1 MGTIQKE
8 SLMSTKHL
16 QKMMLCGIILLSL
29 ILAGCERSAST
40 APAATDTGGLTIEQI
55 SQQQTMDA
63 VREAL
68 LSQTDQPEETETP
81 SPAPTETVP
90 APTNTFTPEGPTP
103 TPPVVHNTPTETG
116 GGETTYIVQPGDSV
130 YSVASAHGVSPDDVI
145 SRNNLQY
152 PYYLEVGQELIIPSS
167 TTSPTGPTNTPPAGG
182 RQHVVQQGEW
192 LYSIARKYGV
202 SWESIAEANSLI
214 YPYTV
219 YPGDIL
225 YIP

>member
-16 QKMMLCGIILLSL
+16 QKMMLLSMILLSL

-63 VREAL
+63 VRAAL
-68 LSQTDQPEETETP
+68 LTQTVQPEDTEP
-81 SPAPTETVP
+81 PTVEPTATVP
-90 APTNTFTPEGPTP
+90 VPTNTYTPEGPTE
-103 TPPVVHNTPTETG
+103 TPPVVLNTPTDSG
-116 GGETTYIVQPGDSV
+116 GGETTYIVQHGDSV
-130 YSVASAHGVSPDDVI
+130 YSVARNHGVSPDDVI

-152 PYYLEVGQELIIPSS
+152 PYYLEVGQELIIPGSS
-167 TTSPTGPTNTPPAGG
+167 TSPTGPTNTPPAGG
-182 RQHVVQQGEW
+182 KQHVVQQGEW

-202 SWESIAEANSLI
+202 SWESIAEANSLA